1 MQMEVLKPR
10 QKTKQKKDLVI
21 ENSIRQILEAI
32 GENPDRTG
40 LLLTPSRVKRMYKE
54 IFSGINKDPKD
65 EITIKYIENHD
76 EVILVRDISFYS
88 MCEHH
93 LLPFFGFVHVAYIPR
108 NGVITGLSKIA
119 RVVEVASR
127 KLQVQE
133 RMTTQI
139 AGAIIEKLNP
149 MGIAVVIE
157 AEHLCMSMRGIRK
170 SGSKTITSVLKGVFQ
185 SNQASRAEIL
195 SLIGIKK

>member
-1 MQMEVLKPR
+1 MEVLKPR